1 MAAKVTLMLKCQ
13 ILQQGIKCLQF
24 DTKKN
29 TKHFFS
35 IAIFLEI
42 AGALGFALLA
52 AGC

>member
-24 DTKKN
+24 DTKKP
-29 TKHFFS
+29 KHFFS